1 MPEGG
6 TRYHATSGLAVH
18 LILLVALAG
27 SAGLAH
33 AVPESAQGAQQ
44 QARATQTS
52 PASSTKANGATG
64 QSARKGAGAAGA
76 SEARKRAS
84 ARGHVPKGVQ
94 HRPLRERSVRTVP
107 RDVHHRSTPQNDASA
122 WLGFRAGPRLQ
133 NAQQANAQPP
143 MLPFYEAR
151 RGRTVVYVLGAL
163 HAGYPIDY
171 PARHPFRPAILSAL
185 HDASQVAFE
194 LSPDALIDAAAD
206 VQRVGHC
213 SSACL
218 PRSIPPSL
226 YRKVAARV
234 GMDSAVLH
242 QLSRTRPWLAAMV
255 VESYDTVAS
264 GMETDYGTEAQIENN
279 DLKGSIVGL
288 ETLREQLQA
297 FDTLSLGAQQE
308 MLEQTLAQSPQQN
321 AADLRRVHDLWRA
334 GDADRLFDWQ
344 QRKTAKLMRNKAMSD
359 RIDNQIVYQR
369 NARFVSRIEALT
381 APRKPVFVAVGALH
395 LGGPKGVLSLLRAAG
410 YQVRKL

>member
-6 TRYHATSGLAVH
+6 DWLAVR
-18 LILLVALAG
+18 LLLLLSLSGGPALCYA
-27 SAGLAH
+27 A
-33 AVPESAQGAQQ
+33 PESSQGAQQ
-44 QARATQTS
+44 QARVTQSSASTSASATT
-52 PASSTKANGATG
+52 PASTPTSGST
-64 QSARKGAGAAGA
+64 SAPIAHRHTTEVPAAHRA
-76 SEARKRAS
+76 AHPEARRVRKTHTS
-84 ARGHVPKGVQ
+84 AVLAKS
-94 HRPLRERSVRTVP
+94 RPDANR
-107 RDVHHRSTPQNDASA
+107 DASA
-122 WLGFRAGPRLQ
+122 WLGFRAGPRMQTLE
-133 NAQQANAQPP
+133 QANARPP

-163 HAGYPIDY
+163 HAGYPSDY

-185 HDASQVAFE
+185 RDASLVAFE

-206 VQRVGHC
+206 VQQVGHC
-213 SSACL
+213 AYACL
-218 PRSIPPSL
+218 PHSIPPSL

-234 GMDSAVLH
+234 GMDTAVLH

-264 GMETDYGTEAQIENN
+264 GMQTDYGTEAQIENN
-279 DLKGSIVGL
+279 DLKGQIVGL
-288 ETLREQLQA
+288 ETLREQLRA
-297 FDTLSLGAQQE
+297 FDTLSIGAQRE

-344 QRKTAKLMRNKAMSD
+344 KQKTAILMRNHAMSD
-359 RIDNQIVYQR
+359 SIDDQIVFQR
-369 NARFVSRIEALT
+369 NRRFFSRIQALS
-381 APRKPVFVAVGALH
+381 APRKPLFVAIGALH
-395 LGGPKGVLSLLRAAG
+395 LGGPQGVLSLMRASG

>member
-6 TRYHATSGLAVH
+6 TRYQGRSYLAVH
-18 LILLVALAG
+18 LILLVALSSG
-27 SAGLAH
+27 SALAY
-33 AVPESAQGAQQ
+33 AVPEGGQGAQE
-44 QARATQTS
+44 QARATQTTRTTTPS
-52 PASSTKANGATG
+52 TRPTTVASAAIGATAK
-64 QSARKGAGAAGA
+64 QAQRHTRNGAGAPGV
-76 SEARKRAS
+76 SETQKRSAERGHARTNAQHALQA
-84 ARGHVPKGVQ
+84 ARGV
-94 HRPLRERSVRTVP
+94 RPSP
-107 RDVHHRSTPQNDASA
+107 RDARHRSAAQGDASA

-133 NAQQANAQPP
+133 SAQQANAQPP

-163 HAGYPIDY
+163 HAGYPADY

-213 SSACL
+213 ASPCL
-218 PRSIPPSL
+218 QRSIPPSL

-255 VESYDTVAS
+255 VESYDTVTS
-264 GMETDYGTEAQIENN
+264 GMQTDYGTEAQIENN

-288 ETLREQLQA
+288 ETLR
-297 FDTLSLGAQQE
+297 
-308 MLEQTLAQSPQQN
+308 
-321 AADLRRVHDLWRA
+321 
-334 GDADRLFDWQ
+334 
-344 QRKTAKLMRNKAMSD
+344 
-359 RIDNQIVYQR
+359 
-369 NARFVSRIEALT
+369 
-381 APRKPVFVAVGALH
+381 
-395 LGGPKGVLSLLRAAG
+395 
-410 YQVRKL
+410 

>member
-1 MPEGG
+1 MPEGS
-6 TRYHATSGLAVH
+6 TRFRARSCVAAQ
-18 LILLVALAG
+18 LILFVVLSSGAAC
-27 SAGLAH
+27 AY
-33 AVPESAQGAQQ
+33 AVPESGQGAQE
-44 QARATQTS
+44 QARATQTIRRTPPTPPGIKPGKHTAKQQARAGVRPTS
-52 PASSTKANGATG
+52 RNARQDARHEVRQGARQGVRHPAST
-64 QSARKGAGAAGA
+64 
-76 SEARKRAS
+76 
-84 ARGHVPKGVQ
+84 Q
-94 HRPLRERSVRTVP
+94 H
-107 RDVHHRSTPQNDASA
+107 DASA

-133 NAQQANAQPP
+133 TAQQANAQPP

-151 RGRTVVYVLGAL
+151 RGRTVVYVLGSL
-163 HAGYPIDY
+163 HAGYPGDY

-185 HDASQVAFE
+185 QDASQVAFE

-213 SSACL
+213 TYPCL

-226 YRKVAARV
+226 YRKVAGRV
-234 GMDSAVLH
+234 GLNSAVLR

-264 GMETDYGTEAQIENN
+264 GMQTDYGTEAQIENN
-279 DLKGSIVGL
+279 DPKGSIVGL

-297 FDTLSLGAQQE
+297 FDTLSPGAQQE

-321 AADLRRVHDLWRA
+321 AADLRRVHDLWRQ

-344 QRKTAKLMRNKAMSD
+344 QRKTAGLLRNKTMSD
-359 RIDNQIVYQR
+359 TIDNQIVYMR
-369 NARFVSRIEALT
+369 NRRFVSRIQALT
-381 APRKPVFVAVGALH
+381 APRKPVFVAIGALH
-395 LGGPKGVLSLLRAAG
+395 LGGPKGVLSLLRSAG